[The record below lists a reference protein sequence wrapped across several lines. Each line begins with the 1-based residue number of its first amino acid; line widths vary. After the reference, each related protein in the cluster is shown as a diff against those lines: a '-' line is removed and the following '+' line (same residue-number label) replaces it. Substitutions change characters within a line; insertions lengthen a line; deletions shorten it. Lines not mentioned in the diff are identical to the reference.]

1 MKKIIVASLN
11 PVKIN
16 ATLSGFKRMFPDE
29 QFSVEGISVESGV
42 PDQPIGSEETL
53 RGANNRLK
61 NAQLLSPTADYW
73 VGLEGGVEI
82 NNQEIAST
90 AWIVIKSKE
99 GQFGKGKPGL
109 FVLPASIA
117 SHIHDGKELG
127 TATDIV
133 FGKTNSKQVGG
144 SIVELTGGLIDRTK
158 HYEEAVIFALIPFKN
173 PKLYPI
179 A

>member
-1 MKKIIVASLN
+1 MKKIIVASQN

-16 ATLSGFKRMFPDE
+16 ATLSGFQRMFPNE
-29 QFSVEGISVESGV
+29 KFSIEGVAVQSGV
-42 PDQPIGSEETL
+42 RDQPIGSEETL

-61 NAQLLSPTADYW
+61 NAQLLSPKADYW

-82 NNQEIAST
+82 DDLEVAST
-90 AWIVIKSKE
+90 AWIVIKSQY

-109 FVLPASIA
+109 FVLPPSVA

-127 TATDIV
+127 VATDIV
-133 FGKTNSKQVGG
+133 FGRTNSKQVGG
-144 SIVELTGGLIDRTK
+144 SIVELTDGLIDRTK

-173 PKLYPI
+173 PELYPLT
-179 A
+179 